1 MDSRKADADKII
13 EDSLMSTRSMVKM
26 CQETENVKDKTLR
39 MLEGQGEQL
48 DCIGKG
54 IDRINSDM
62 KEAEKHLNGME
73 KWFGII
79 PLPKKRDSNI
89 KEARKAAEQVKKCT
103 RPKTKKNYPDK
114 KNTHPKCSQH
124 DKTDSN
130 HSKYSC
136 SFVQPI
142 NGDPREDEME
152 ENLQLVA
159 SMINNIKK
167 GAIEMGE
174 TLEDQND
181 QLDSI
186 VNKSEETTM
195 RTESANKRS
204 KNLLSHEL

>member
-89 KEARKAAEQVKKCT
+89 KEARKAADQVKKCT
-103 RPKTKKNYPDK
+103 RSKTKKNYPDK
-114 KNTHPKCSQH
+114 KNTHPNGSQH

-142 NGDPREDEME
+142 NG
-152 ENLQLVA
+152 
-159 SMINNIKK
+159 K
-167 GAIEMGE
+167 
-174 TLEDQND
+174 
-181 QLDSI
+181 
-186 VNKSEETTM
+186 
-195 RTESANKRS
+195 
-204 KNLLSHEL
+204 